1 MQEIP
6 CFQGIKAIGILF
18 FPFSSPQPF
27 QKKKRKNTGLWEW
40 IRCHWK
46 NENRMRKKGKGRD
59 SDAESHQL
67 KYGGSRTHIFS
78 DM

>member
-40 IRCHWK
+40 IIMGVSMD
-46 NENRMRKKGKGRD
+46 EVPL
-59 SDAESHQL
+59 EE
-67 KYGGSRTHIFS
+67 
-78 DM
+78 